1 MRSMTLWLDS
11 LWRAGLYFCH
21 PRTLGLALLPTVGL
35 SALAWAGAYFF
46 WDPAV
51 DQLSKVFVETPWLS
65 SGWAWLDAL
74 GWGGLKQV
82 VAPLVVILL
91 VTPVLVVA
99 SPIGVA
105 FFMQTAL
112 VNWVRRQ
119 RFKGLQ
125 KPQGHGAVLGRAP
138 RPGLVWESISA
149 LLMASL
155 AMLVSLPLWLVP
167 PLVVVLPPLIWG
179 WLCYRLLARST
190 WDTFASPSE
199 RLALFQQHRVPLM
212 LIGLVCGYLAAFP
225 TLIWASGTA
234 WATAFA
240 VLVPLAVAVYVAVFA
255 FAGLWFAHFGLA
267 TLARSRQAP

>member
-21 PRTLGLALLPTVGL
+21 PRTLGLALLPIVGL

-51 DQLSKVFVETPWLS
+51 DQLSRVFLETPWLS

-74 GWGGLKQV
+74 GWGALKQV
-82 VAPLVVILL
+82 VAPLLVILL

-99 SPIGVA
+99 SLIGVSC
-105 FFMQTAL
+105 FMQTAL

-119 RFKGLQ
+119 RFNGLQ
-125 KPQGHGAVLGRAP
+125 KPPGFGADLGRAP
-138 RPGLVWESISA
+138 RPGLAWEFISA
-149 LLMASL
+149 LLMALL
-155 AMLVSLPLWLVP
+155 ALGVSMPLWLVP

-179 WLCYRLLARST
+179 WLCYRLLASAT
-190 WDTFASPSE
+190 LATLASPSE
-199 RLALFQQHRVPLM
+199 RLTLFQQHRVPLM

-240 VLVPLAVAVYVAVFA
+240 VLVPLAVAAYVAVFA

-267 TLARSRQAP
+267 VLARSREAP